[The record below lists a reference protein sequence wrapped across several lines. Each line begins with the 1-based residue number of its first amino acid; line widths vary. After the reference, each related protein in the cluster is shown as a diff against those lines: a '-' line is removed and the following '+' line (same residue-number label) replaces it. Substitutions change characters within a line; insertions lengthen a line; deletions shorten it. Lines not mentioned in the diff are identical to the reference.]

1 MKNYTESDDQL
12 TLTWQD
18 NSTNED
24 NFGIERK
31 TGTSG
36 THVQI
41 ALAPANARSY
51 PDSNVSRGVTYCY
64 RVDVLTAP
72 EHQII
77 LLTKHVRLF
86 HKLMLINTDQLG
98 GAYAAKDFQI
108 NFLQRHD
115 LDGVI
120 VGGYCLPS
128 FQLPQSFRGG
138 KKTHRNLFHNM
149 ETWVWRDFGS
159 DRRENFLIVSLLLV
173 VENRSTKQFRAA

>member
-1 MKNYTESDDQL
+1 LKNYTESDDQL

-36 THVQI
+36 TCVQI

-51 PDSNVSRGVTYCY
+51 PDSNVNRGVTYCY
-64 RVDVLTAP
+64 RVDALTAP

-98 GAYAAKDFQI
+98 GPMPPKIFKLIFFSVMTLTVLSLAVTVCLLFSFPNPSEEAKRLIETCSTTWKLGFGAI
-108 NFLQRHD
+108 LG
-115 LDGVI
+115 LI
-120 VGGYCLPS
+120 
-128 FQLPQSFRGG
+128 GG
-138 KKTHRNLFHNM
+138 KT
-149 ETWVWRDFGS
+149 
-159 DRRENFLIVSLLLV
+159 FL
-173 VENRSTKQFRAA
+173 